1 MLFSLLFIWLICS
14 QNLMVLSEEAKERKN
29 RIEGPVIGID
39 LGTTYSCVGIF
50 RNGSVEII
58 PNELG
63 IKITPSVVSFTNDGY
78 LVGEAAKNQSALNPK
93 RTIHSVKR
101 LIGRKYN
108 DKEVQMDKKLLP
120 YDIIDKDGKPYIQV
134 EIKGQKK
141 LYSPEEISAMILT
154 KMKTIAENFLGTKV
168 INVVITVPTY
178 FNDSQRQSTK
188 DAGTIAGLNVLRIIN
203 EPTSAAIAYGL
214 DRKDKE
220 INILVFD
227 LGGGTF
233 DISLLTMDSGV
244 FEVVST
250 NGDTHLGGED
260 FDHRILDYLLKKI
273 KKQHGK
279 DLKDN
284 KSAIQKLKT
293 EIEKAKRHLSSSLEA
308 TLEIDELEQGYD
320 FKDTLSRTLFEEL
333 SMDLFKKTIPPVEKV
348 MEESGFKKS
357 EITEIVLAGGSTHIP
372 KIQTLI
378 KDYFNGKEPKKGIN
392 PDEAVAYGAAVQGS
406 ILGGEYCEETRDL
419 ILFDKFDELS
429 PEIGFSIGGA
439 KDINNLRENIKNGYF
454 PIYTD
459 ITYNGLFYDY
469 YFDTGKKTKSEY
481 LFSPSYSCAISKDPI
496 KNMNEEYITVG
507 LNSNIKESDFKRKKL
522 NLVVVIDVSGSMTSK
537 FYSYYYDCSSDDIKN
552 TMKSD
557 DEKKSKMEIANE
569 SVNILIDQL
578 KADDRFGIVIF
589 NEVAKIVKQIELV
602 SETDIK
608 NIKKNISEIKSFGG
622 TNIKAGYSEAT
633 KLLEKYKNSN
643 MSEYENRIILI
654 TDAMPNYDY
663 DMTSKG
669 GLLSYIKDN
678 ADKGIYTTFIGVG
691 LDLNTKLIEEIS
703 DVKGANYYSVHNSKE
718 FKERMGEQFE
728 YMVTPLVFDLS
739 LNLKSDDYNIE
750 MIYGSD
756 SLNAQK
762 GNFMKVNTLFPS
774 KASEKGEVKGG
785 IVLVK
790 LKERTE
796 KANGKLELEV
806 SYKDR
811 NGKEYK
817 KTQTIN
823 FDKSKNEEFYDN
835 LGIRKA
841 IVLTRY
847 ANILKNWILFERTE
861 DKKFMVGKNE
871 GIVDSFYTED
881 EVVKI
886 LGKYE
891 RMPVKLKV
899 SEEYKEIFRIMKDY
913 ILKENKKIMDDTLLK
928 EIEILDLLIK
938 KE

>member
-1 MLFSLLFIWLICS
+1 MSKAKLFNLLFIWLICS
-14 QNLMVLSEEAKERKN
+14 QNLIVLSEEAKERKKW
-29 RIEGPVIGID
+29 IEGPVIGID

-50 RNGSVEII
+50 RNGSFEII

-63 IKITPSVVSFTNDGY
+63 NKNTPSVVSFTDDGY
-78 LVGEAAKNQSALNPK
+78 LVGKAAKNQSALNPK

-168 INVVITVPTY
+168 INAVITVPAY

-214 DRKDKE
+214 DKKDKE
-220 INILVFD
+220 INILIFD

-244 FEVVST
+244 FEIVST

-308 TLEIDELEQGYD
+308 TLEIDELEQDYD
-320 FKDTLSRTLFEEL
+320 FKDTLSRTKFEEL
-333 SMDLFKKTIPPVEKV
+333 NMDLFKKTMPLVEKV

-357 EITEIVLAGGSTHIP
+357 EIAEIVLAGGSTHIP

-392 PDEAVAYGAAVQGS
+392 PDEAVVYGAAVQGS
-406 ILGGEYCEETRDL
+406 ILGGEYSEETKELLL
-419 ILFDKFDELS
+419 IYEDS

-439 KDINNLRENIKNGYF
+439 KDINNFRENIKNDYF
-454 PIYTD
+454 PIYSD

-496 KNMNEEYITVG
+496 KNMNEDYITVG
-507 LNSNIKESDFKRKKL
+507 LNSNIKESDFQRKKL
-522 NLVVVIDVSGSMTSK
+522 NLVVVIDVSGSMNSK
-537 FYSYYYDCSSDDIKN
+537 FYSYYYDCFSDDITN

-557 DEKKSKMEIANE
+557 DDNKSKMEIANE

-589 NEVAKIVKQIELV
+589 NEVAKIAKQIELV

-608 NIKKNISEIKSFGG
+608 NIKKNILEIKSFGG

-633 KLLEKYKNSN
+633 KLLEKYKNSSK
-643 MSEYENRIILI
+643 SEYENRIILI
-654 TDAMPNYDY
+654 TDAMPNYDT
-663 DMTSKG
+663 TSPE

-691 LDLNTKLIEEIS
+691 VDFNTKLIEKIS
-703 DVKGANYYSVHNSKE
+703 DVKGANYFSVHNSKE

-750 MIYGSD
+750 MVYGSD
-756 SLNAQK
+756 SLNSQK

-774 KASEKGEVKGG
+774 KNSEKGKVKGG

-790 LKERTE
+790 LKEKTE

-811 NGKEYK
+811 NGEEYK
-817 KTQTIN
+817 NTQTIN
-823 FDKSKNEEFYDN
+823 FDKNKNEEFYDN
-835 LGIRKA
+835 SGIRKA

-861 DKKFMVGKNE
+861 DKKFMVGKNK
-871 GIVDSFYTED
+871 GIVDLFYTED
-881 EVVKI
+881 EVFKI
-886 LGKYE
+886 LGEHE
-891 RMPVKLKV
+891 RMSVKLKV

-913 ILKENKKIMDDTLLK
+913 ILKENKEIMDDTLLK